1 LHETSLNFF
10 RLTSSMDRQNSSQL
24 DVKSGV
30 FPTPMSGQREVHVED
45 DRTGVST
52 ETLKRAIADNL
63 YYTQGKDECFATP
76 HDYYMALAHS
86 IRDRLLQ
93 RRIETAKTYAAQDT
107 KMVYYLSAEFL
118 MGRYLSNSL
127 INLGLY
133 ERIRDVMHECGLE
146 LDYLLEREEDP
157 GLGNGGL
164 GRLAACFLDSLATLN
179 IPAVGH
185 GIRYEYGIFTQVLSD
200 GWQVELPDKWLSF
213 GTPWE
218 IARPEYR
225 AEVNLGGHTET
236 YTDDEGRYRVRWV
249 PEQVI
254 LGIPHDT
261 PVPGYDTDNV
271 NILRLWKAEA
281 SESFNLQAFNAGDY
295 FGAVASKMIS
305 ENISKVL
312 YPSDETPQG
321 KELRLQ
327 QQYFFVTCA
336 LQDAIRLH
344 FRTHDSLDNF
354 HEKAA
359 IQLNDTHPAVAIAE
373 LMRLLLDEYGYTW
386 DKAWFITQRTF
397 GYTNHTL
404 LPEALEKWSVK
415 LFGRLLPRHL
425 QIIYEINH
433 RFLAQVKALYP
444 KQPQKLATLSLIE
457 ENGERQVRMAHLA
470 CVGSHA
476 INGVAALHTE
486 LLKSDVLKDF
496 YELYPEKFNNKT
508 NGVTPRRWLLMSNPK
523 LANLITEKVGT
534 NWVKHLTDLK
544 GLEAYGDDPE
554 FKQQWLEIKQA
565 NKEKLASYIK
575 QHNGIEVNPNSI
587 FDIQVKRIHE
597 YKRQLMNALH
607 IIALYKR
614 IQANPDL
621 DIVPRTFI
629 FGGKAAPGYHTAKMI
644 IKLITSI
651 AEVVNHD
658 PVVKD
663 RIKVIFLADFNVSL
677 GQIVYPAADL
687 SEQISTA
694 GKEASG
700 TGNMK
705 FALNGALT
713 IGTLDGAN
721 IEIRREV
728 GEENF
733 FLFGMTAAEVTA
745 LKAEGYKPWDVYQN
759 NPELKAVLDGILA
772 GEFSPDDP
780 HRFEPLIRSLL
791 TQDPFMLLA
800 DFQAYADCQEK
811 VDKAYRDHDHW
822 LKMSILNSARTGI
835 FSSDRTIEQYCQDI
849 WDIEPVPVNL
859 EEYQQAGAGLNLIC
873 QLRQSIPAN

>member
-1 LHETSLNFF
+1 
-10 RLTSSMDRQNSSQL
+10 MDRANSSQL
-24 DVKSGV
+24 DVKSGA

-45 DRTGVST
+45 DRTGIST
-52 ETLKRAIADNL
+52 EALKRAIADNL
-63 YYTQGKDECFATP
+63 YYIQGKDECFATP

-93 RRIETAKTYAAQDT
+93 RRIETAKTYAAQDAKT
-107 KMVYYLSAEFL
+107 VYYLSAEFL
-118 MGRYLSNSL
+118 MGRYLTNSL

-133 ERIRDVMHECGLE
+133 KRIRDVAHECGLE
-146 LDYLLEREEDP
+146 LDHLLEREEDP

-185 GIRYEYGIFTQVLSD
+185 GIRYEYGIFTQVLSE

-213 GTPWE
+213 GNPWE
-218 IARPEYR
+218 LPRPEYR

-236 YTDDEGRYRVRWV
+236 YIDDEGRYRVRWL

-254 LGIPHDT
+254 LGIPYDT

-295 FGAVASKMIS
+295 FGAVANKMIS

-312 YPSDETPQG
+312 YPNDETPQG

-373 LMRLLLDEYGYTW
+373 LMRLLLDVYAYSW
-386 DKAWFITQRTF
+386 DKAWSITQRTF

-425 QIIYEINH
+425 EIIYEINH
-433 RFLAQVKALYP
+433 HFLAQVRSLYP
-444 KQPQKLATLSLIE
+444 KNPRKIARLSLIE
-457 ENGERQVRMAHLA
+457 EGAERQVRMAHLA

-486 LLKSDVLKDF
+486 LLKEDVLKDF

-523 LANLITEKVGT
+523 LANLITDKVGK
-534 NWVKHLTDLK
+534 NWVKQLTDLK
-544 GLEAYGDDPE
+544 GLEAYVDDPN
-554 FKQQWLEIKQA
+554 FKQQWLEVKQA
-565 NKEKLASYIK
+565 NKEQLARYIR
-575 QHNGIEVNPNSI
+575 QHNGVEVNPNSI

-607 IIALYKR
+607 IIALYQR
-614 IQANPDL
+614 IKANPEL

-629 FGGKAAPGYHTAKMI
+629 FGGKAAPGYHTAKLI
-644 IKLITSI
+644 IKLINSV
-651 AEVVNHD
+651 AAVVNND
-658 PVVKD
+658 PDVKN
-663 RIKVIFLADFNVSL
+663 RIKVVFLADFNVSL

-721 IEIRREV
+721 IEIRRAV

-733 FLFGMTAAEVTA
+733 FLFGMTAQEVMK
-745 LKAEGYKPWDVYQN
+745 LKAEGYKPWEVYQAN
-759 NPELKAVLDGILA
+759 SELKGVIDAIRA
-772 GEFSPDDP
+772 GVFSPDDP
-780 HRFEPLIRSLL
+780 HRFDSLVDSLL
-791 TQDPFMLLA
+791 NHDPFMLLA
-800 DFQAYADCQEK
+800 DFQSYAECQQQ
-811 VDKAYRDHDHW
+811 VDKAYRDRDHW
-822 LKMSILNSARTGI
+822 LTMSILNTARTGI
-835 FSSDRTIEQYCQDI
+835 FSSDRTIQQYCEEI
-849 WDIEPVPVNL
+849 WGVEPIPVKL
-859 EEYQQAGAGLNLIC
+859 ADYQQSSAGLNLSC
-873 QLRQSIPAN
+873 QLRPSISTD